1 MVFPVFIGMGSNEG
15 DSQTILQHALD
26 RIGHLP
32 NTTLEKVS
40 PTYWT
45 PPWGVSTP
53 QADYLNAVVLIRTS
67 MAPHD
72 LLMAL
77 QVIESDLGRVRSQ
90 ERYAPRTL
98 DLDLLVYGDA
108 VIDDEALT
116 VPHPRLSQRA
126 FVLIPLSDI
135 APKAAIPTMDRVDYL
150 IDALDE
156 DAMDGIRPAQLAL
169 RLTPKQSP

>member
-15 DSQTILQHALD
+15 DSQAILQHALD
-26 RIGHLP
+26 RIGQLP
-32 NTTLEKVS
+32 DTQLDRVS

-77 QVIESDLGRVRSQ
+77 QVIESDLGRVRSK

-98 DLDLLVYGDA
+98 DLDLLVYGA
-108 VIDDEALT
+108 EVIEDEVLT

-126 FVLIPLSDI
+126 FVLIPLSDL
-135 APKAAIPTMDRVDYL
+135 APNAEIPSMDRVDYL
-150 IDALDE
+150 IDALDD
-156 DAMDGIRPAQLAL
+156 DAMDGIRPAHIQL
-169 RLTPKQSP
+169 RLESRQSP